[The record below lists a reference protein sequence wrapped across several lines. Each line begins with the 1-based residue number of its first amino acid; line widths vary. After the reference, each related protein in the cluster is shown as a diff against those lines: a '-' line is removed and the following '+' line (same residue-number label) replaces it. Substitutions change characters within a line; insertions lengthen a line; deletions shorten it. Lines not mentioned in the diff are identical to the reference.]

1 RSGIPLAY
9 LRTAPPEA
17 LEGSNMFSTRRGFS
31 LIEIVV
37 TLVAGSVLLGI
48 AAPSVSGVRG
58 HFAVSGARTTF
69 SSLHARARAQAIE
82 RGGTVRLVVDAA
94 HDHVAI
100 WSGGRD
106 SR

>member
-1 RSGIPLAY
+1 
-9 LRTAPPEA
+9 
-17 LEGSNMFSTRRGFS
+17 MFSTRRGFS